1 MHDFRL
7 YEDSVISEIKRK
19 HSADSVLPNG
29 FRYIYFE
36 NIDSTNKFAKEHA
49 GELEN
54 AIIVAENQY
63 AGVGKNSSH
72 WWSSPCQS
80 ILVTIMLSIDLEPAE
95 TIVYPLL
102 VGVIIREVLAEHGVE
117 AEVKWPNDIYIGG
130 KKLGGILCETIIEN
144 GKTEKLIIG
153 FGINV
158 NQTKEEMTLYNMTSL
173 YEYKGIEFNRCELL
187 ADIIVKLFEHLKD
200 SSSDNT
206 KYMEREVNS
215 HLFAKGL
222 TVTFES
228 DKRYEGTLTGVGED
242 GALLLLTESGMKKF
256 ISGKIIM

>member
-1 MHDFRL
+1 M
-7 YEDSVISEIKRK
+7 
-19 HSADSVLPNG
+19 
-29 FRYIYFE
+29 
-36 NIDSTNKFAKEHA
+36 
-49 GELEN
+49 
-54 AIIVAENQY
+54 
-63 AGVGKNSSH
+63 
-72 WWSSPCQS
+72 
-80 ILVTIMLSIDLEPAE
+80 
-95 TIVYPLL
+95 
-102 VGVIIREVLAEHGVE
+102 
-117 AEVKWPNDIYIGG
+117 
-130 KKLGGILCETIIEN
+130 
-144 GKTEKLIIG
+144 
-153 FGINV
+153 
-158 NQTKEEMTLYNMTSL
+158 NQTKDEMTLYNMTSL
-173 YEYKGIEFNRCELL
+173 YEYKGIEFNRCEIL